1 MEGVSKLHTLSRESV
16 CVLLAGTG
24 SELITCNMMSTPHVT
39 PHACTWQYYKWGD
52 IVLGLNQQDSRA
64 DLSDLCWVNE
74 LDSSMWGAPCVVESA
89 LLSCSM
95 GQACFV
101 YVCVQ
106 CVVVLRQVCCHVC
119 VGESASYVCMC

>member
-24 SELITCNMMSTPHVT
+24 SELITCNMKSTPPVT

-74 LDSSMWGAPCVVESA
+74 FDSSIVGGSVCSRVSFVV
-89 LLSCSM
+89 M
-95 GQACFV
+95 
-101 YVCVQ
+101 
-106 CVVVLRQVCCHVC
+106 
-119 VGESASYVCMC
+119 